1 MVLSQDSCEK
11 FILELKNQN
20 IWSLNKSLDK
30 IDSLLSSTCSKSQ
43 KRDILLLRAKYR
55 TNMRQFELAIED
67 LLYAR
72 EISDGTDVK
81 LQLAGN
87 YASLERYYDAYIEW
101 AEFHKTALLENDIS
115 KLLSS
120 QIVLGNIYIQLGQT
134 ASAKKAVDKAIVYS
148 KMINGDKAYQMSNS
162 LLTAYWFNEGEI
174 DSALYYLKE
183 GESYESISE
192 INPLRT
198 FNKGVVFS
206 QIGDI
211 DNASLYFSK
220 LLLEADQIGNSA
232 FIGMAKY
239 GLSQIELDNDKSK
252 AFELLKEALTIIK
265 TEDPKLA
272 VFICECV
279 LDNFSG
285 EEYNELLP
293 FFKKEQTRLK
303 DSYNKMTEAQLSG
316 LFETSA
322 ESFEEILM
330 VKEAFTD
337 ERSISEI
344 AKNKNKTLLTI
355 VLIGSIFSIV
365 LIFILVKMVKLKNKN
380 EALIFD
386 QNTALNAITIRLI
399 HLESLNSE
407 VINKLKRLALN
418 QPSKAT
424 SDAIYEIANMLKIQV
439 AGSASSELNDLD
451 NLIQSINEGYVKKL
465 CERFPSL
472 TSSEL
477 MLAIYI
483 RMNLSTKQ
491 IADMKG
497 VSANSVD
504 VARSRLRKKMG
515 LTGSN
520 IDLTNYLNRQ

>member
-1 MVLSQDSCEK
+1 
-11 FILELKNQN
+11 
-20 IWSLNKSLDK
+20 
-30 IDSLLSSTCSKSQ
+30 
-43 KRDILLLRAKYR
+43 
-55 TNMRQFELAIED
+55 
-67 LLYAR
+67 
-72 EISDGTDVK
+72 
-81 LQLAGN
+81 
-87 YASLERYYDAYIEW
+87 
-101 AEFHKTALLENDIS
+101 
-115 KLLSS
+115 
-120 QIVLGNIYIQLGQT
+120 
-134 ASAKKAVDKAIVYS
+134 
-148 KMINGDKAYQMSNS
+148 
-162 LLTAYWFNEGEI
+162 
-174 DSALYYLKE
+174 
-183 GESYESISE
+183 
-192 INPLRT
+192 
-198 FNKGVVFS
+198 
-206 QIGDI
+206 
-211 DNASLYFSK
+211 
-220 LLLEADQIGNSA
+220 
-232 FIGMAKY
+232 MAKY

-386 QNTALNAITIRLI
+386 QNTTLNAITIRLI

-497 VSANSVD
+497 VGTNSVD

-520 IDLTNYLNRQ
+520 IDLTNYLNRL